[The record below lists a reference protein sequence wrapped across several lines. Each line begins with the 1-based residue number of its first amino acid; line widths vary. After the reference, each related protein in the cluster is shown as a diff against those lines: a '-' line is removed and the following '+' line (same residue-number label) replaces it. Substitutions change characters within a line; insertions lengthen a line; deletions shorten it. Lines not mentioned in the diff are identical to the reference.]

1 MEFLKLCW
9 AAILWMSLC
18 FLAMCGLAVGV
29 AIADAA
35 IHYEHELPGIAEP
48 AVCTPDPG
56 VMFNSCAGLDT
67 SEVNDMRGETWS
79 ESW

>member
-9 AAILWMSLC
+9 AAILWMSIC
-18 FLAMCGLAVGV
+18 FLIMCGLAVG
-29 AIADAA
+29 AALADEA
-35 IHYEHELPGIAEP
+35 IHYEHELPGIASA

-56 VMFNSCAGLDT
+56 VMFNSCAPIDT
-67 SEVNDMRGETWS
+67 TEVNDMRGDEWS